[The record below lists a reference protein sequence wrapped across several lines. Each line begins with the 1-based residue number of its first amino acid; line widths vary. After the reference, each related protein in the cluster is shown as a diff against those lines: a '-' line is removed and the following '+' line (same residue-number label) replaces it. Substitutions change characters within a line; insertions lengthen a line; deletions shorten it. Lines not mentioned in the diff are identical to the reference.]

1 MIERYFSS
9 RNDMLRKKC
18 FDFSKESDIVHNR
31 PLFRIKGTNASRQD
45 LPAKIEKLWLS
56 KSPEEQWQMYKMLT
70 SQFTYKTAQSD
81 LSHLSFVAIGKTNTQ
96 THNTFQK
103 CSVFPS

>member
-9 RNDMLRKKC
+9 RNDMLHKKC

-45 LPAKIEKLWLS
+45 LPAKIEKL
-56 KSPEEQWQMYKMLT
+56 
-70 SQFTYKTAQSD
+70 
-81 LSHLSFVAIGKTNTQ
+81 
-96 THNTFQK
+96 
-103 CSVFPS
+103 